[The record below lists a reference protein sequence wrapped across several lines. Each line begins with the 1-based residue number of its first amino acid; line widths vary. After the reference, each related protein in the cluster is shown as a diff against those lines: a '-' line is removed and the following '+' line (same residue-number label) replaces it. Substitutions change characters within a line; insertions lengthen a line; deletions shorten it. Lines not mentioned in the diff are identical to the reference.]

1 MPTQQPSPATR
12 VAPRAEAQRLGKR
25 KRAPAQQQQA
35 PAAERTAF
43 QHAFTTTL
51 GLFNRVWTSFV
62 RVLPQRLRGTDLA
75 QEEIHAQRVA
85 GGHKRRAVG
94 RLHDPSSP
102 SAARNQDDP
111 GYHSRPSSASPAAE
125 VVVPEA
131 PSAAP
136 ASFFRSLLKRPAPA
150 SASDHPAVQRA
161 AKRVK
166 SSPSHPL
173 AHLYAGAFAPKKL
186 MKIRRSGA
194 VPHSPDRLRVRRAA
208 RLDEL
213 LHWADQKIEDADP
226 NFSHKRA
233 HLQEIRNLPHF
244 PGSVWDAPQ
253 DEEHLHRPWN
263 EMRATHA
270 SENAPREQPN
280 IQSLP
285 NYLEISHLYN
295 ELFPTVDIPE
305 ITVTTHGGGDDVTT
319 SEAVARDDTKE
330 IAATDEGQ
338 QEAVEAVN
346 EELSMLADAPPPK
359 QKKSLRWTASPFVPD
374 VMPVNQW
381 KYYTPGDPPN
391 EMRKNIED
399 LSPNKAYPRS
409 RAPTDV
415 SEFDTTLM
423 DTPVKFSDAKDKS
436 PLQRGTAPATPGTQ
450 VEVEKTVQK
459 LEDFHV
465 SKPRRLVE
473 LPARGRAQELEVSAS
488 AKKKQEQRRLE
499 EEKLRRAEE
508 AAAAE
513 KARKKAEKAKEIAEK
528 ARKQAEKK
536 AELLRKEK
544 EAEEEKLRKEAE
556 EAAAALA
563 AASVR
568 LISPLNEEWEDKV
581 SAVLRQAQHEEV
593 ARSLTAGDMARLK
606 PGVWLNDNIINAYLT
621 HMVDAAH
628 EKVGY
633 TKSSKKPPTYHAF
646 NTHFFSNISEKGP
659 DSVHRWLTR
668 AHLDGTKLLS
678 VKKIFVPVNC
688 SNSHW
693 TLMVI
698 SPQDRTIEYLDS
710 LGAGGGN
717 RFNVVKNWLRYELK
731 GDYVEADWT
740 LIEHQ
745 SPQQNNHSDCGAFVC
760 FNSYARLRN
769 LEPMNV
775 FEAKDMPSGRKQIA
789 ATLLNKG
796 FTGVFAWT

>member
-1 MPTQQPSPATR
+1 MP
-12 VAPRAEAQRLGKR
+12 K
-25 KRAPAQQQQA
+25 
-35 PAAERTAF
+35 
-43 QHAFTTTL
+43 
-51 GLFNRVWTSFV
+51 
-62 RVLPQRLRGTDLA
+62 
-75 QEEIHAQRVA
+75 
-85 GGHKRRAVG
+85 
-94 RLHDPSSP
+94 
-102 SAARNQDDP
+102 
-111 GYHSRPSSASPAAE
+111 
-125 VVVPEA
+125 A

-136 ASFFRSLLKRPAPA
+136 ASFSRSLLKRPAPS
-150 SASDHPAVQRA
+150 SASDHSAVQRG
-161 AKRVK
+161 AKRAK
-166 SSPSHPL
+166 ASSSHAL
-173 AHLYAGAFAPKKL
+173 AHLYAAAVAPKKFI
-186 MKIRRSGA
+186 KTRKSGA
-194 VPHSPDRLRVRRAA
+194 IPHSPDRLRVRRAA

-213 LHWADQKIEDADP
+213 LHWEDQKVEDADP
-226 NFSHKRA
+226 KFSHKRA
-233 HLQEIRNLPHF
+233 HLQEIRNLPQF
-244 PGSVWDAPQ
+244 PGSLWHASQ

-263 EMRATHA
+263 DMKAAHA
-270 SENAPREQPN
+270 SENAPREQPT

-285 NYLEISHLYN
+285 NYIEISHLYN
-295 ELFPTVDIPE
+295 ELFPTGDVPE
-305 ITVTTHGGGDDVTT
+305 IAVTAHGGGDEITT
-319 SEAVARDDTKE
+319 SAAVAHDERE
-330 IAATDEGQ
+330 EMAATDEDQ
-338 QEAVEAVN
+338 LEAVEAVN

-359 QKKSLRWTASPFVPD
+359 QKKTVKWTTSGFVPH
-374 VMPVNQW
+374 VMPVNQR
-381 KYYTPGDPPN
+381 KYYTPGDAPN

-399 LSPNKAYPRS
+399 LSPNKAHPRS
-409 RAPTDV
+409 PPPADI
-415 SEFDTTLM
+415 SEFDITLM

-450 VEVEKTVQK
+450 VEVERTLQK

-465 SKPRRLVE
+465 SKPRGSVE

-499 EEKLRRAEE
+499 EEKLRRVEE

-513 KARKKAEKAKEIAEK
+513 KARKKAEKAREIAEK
-528 ARKQAEKK
+528 ARREAEKK

-544 EAEEEKLRKEAE
+544 EVEEEKLRKEAE

-568 LISPLNEEWEDKV
+568 LVSPLDEEWEDKV
-581 SAVLRQAQHEEV
+581 AAVLRQAQNEEV
-593 ARSLTAGDMARLK
+593 ARNLTAGDMARLK

-633 TKSSKKPPTYHAF
+633 AKSSKKPPTYHAF

-678 VKKIFVPVNC
+678 VKKIFVPINC

-693 TLMVI
+693 TLIVI

-731 GDYVEADWT
+731 GDYVEVDWT

-760 FNSYARLRN
+760 FNSYARLRD

-796 FTGVFAWT
+796 FTGVFSWT